1 MLSGDGLIMIEQMFR
16 ESLNGSL
23 QRFIGI
29 IEETKIDMENLK
41 KEVVIIN

>member
-1 MLSGDGLIMIEQMFR
+1 MLSGEGQLMIEQMFK

-29 IEETKIDMENLK
+29 IEETKIEMENLK